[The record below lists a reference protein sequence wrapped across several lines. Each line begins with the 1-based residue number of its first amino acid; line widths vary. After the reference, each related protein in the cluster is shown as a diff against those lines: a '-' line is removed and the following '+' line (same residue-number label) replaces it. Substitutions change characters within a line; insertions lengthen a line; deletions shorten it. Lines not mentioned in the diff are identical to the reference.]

1 MQVFGLF
8 HIRCTP
14 CSNASKGC
22 QPERAVSPWFLLFQ
36 GKDYFPAWFLGEGP
50 GAGCVDASLWLLP
63 ALLISKCVCG
73 PLWVPCSL
81 SQAGSTAAPTP
92 RHPGDLGCDSLSWPP
107 RSQPGAGTQGPAH
120 CLQCPKGSL
129 SLQFF
134 SRDIPL
140 TAACRKPLP
149 AVSDSHAVP
158 FGAVAHF
165 RDSVFPSR
173 RETSPGGTRRE
184 VPQGEHSLAS
194 PANCWSVCLVSKAP
208 GPSLVSVCSLLSSPQ
223 PLSLWVISPLLPSLL
238 TLTPTIT
245 LASHQ
250 DPLLLSHL
258 IDGFTKASHDTR
270 QRAC

>member
-1 MQVFGLF
+1 M
-8 HIRCTP
+8 
-14 CSNASKGC
+14 
-22 QPERAVSPWFLLFQ
+22 
-36 GKDYFPAWFLGEGP
+36 
-50 GAGCVDASLWLLP
+50 
-63 ALLISKCVCG
+63 
-73 PLWVPCSL
+73 PCSL
-81 SQAGSTAAPTP
+81 CQARSTAAPAP
-92 RHPGDLGCDSLSWPP
+92 RHPGALGCDTLSRPP
-107 RSQPGAGTQGPAH
+107 RSQPRASTQGPAH
-120 CLQCPKGSL
+120 CPQCPEGSL

-134 SRDIPL
+134 SGDIPL
-140 TAACRKPLP
+140 TAAGRRPLP
-149 AVSDSHAVP
+149 AVSHSHAVP

-165 RDSVFPSR
+165 HDSGFPSR
-173 RETSPGGTRRE
+173 RETSPGGTGQA

-208 GPSLVSVCSLLSSPQ
+208 GPSLVSACSLLSSPQ
-223 PLSLWVISPLLPSLL
+223 PLSLWVISPLLPSLP